1 MLRGLLLISLVPLV
15 FGTGGCT
22 NHKKKM
28 EERVKK
34 RDDAKDA
41 YEKKEDEKRKAAIPK
56 IEPAHLD
63 APWDDPAYL
72 KVTSGKPCPDG
83 VWALFSTAPGED
95 AEKAANEKKRPELL
109 PKVKEGT
116 YVTVLNVDTGV
127 KVLPY
132 NSKKKA
138 LPIEIDGLVECT
150 DGVGM
155 VSMAW
160 GEPAKVLRP
169 KKDEA
174 EETSPQSVWRAKPV
188 AFTVPFDSPAE
199 ASAFVEGPGAG
210 LQVRLVYKVKK
221 VQEDKHLVKTELGK
235 VDFGAGRLMHVDLVA
250 ARLSTDHEKT
260 AVVEKKY
267 KE

>member
-1 MLRGLLLISLVPLV
+1 MVRGILTLALAALALSA
-15 FGTGGCT
+15 CT

-28 EERVKK
+28 EDRVKA
-34 RDDAKDA
+34 RDDAKDKF
-41 YEKKEDEKRKAAIPK
+41 EKKEEEKRKAAIPK

-63 APWDDPAYL
+63 PPWDDPAYL

-83 VWALFSTAPGED
+83 VWAMFSTAPGED
-95 AEKAANEKKRPELL
+95 AEQAANEKKRPELL

-116 YVTVLNVDTGV
+116 YATVLNVDTGV

-132 NSKKKA
+132 NTKKKV
-138 LPIEIDGLVECT
+138 LPIEVDGLVECT

-174 EETSPQSVWRAKPV
+174 EETSPQSVWRAKPISF
-188 AFTVPFDSPAE
+188 ALPFDSQAE

-210 LQVRLVYKVKK
+210 LQVRLVYKVRK

-250 ARLSTDHEKT
+250 ARLATEHEKT

>member
-1 MLRGLLLISLVPLV
+1 MGRGLFAVTLAALALCA
-15 FGTGGCT
+15 CT

-28 EERVKK
+28 DERVKK
-34 RDDAKDA
+34 HDDAKVDF
-41 YEKKEDEKRKAAIPK
+41 EKKEDDKRKAAAK
-56 IEPAHLD
+56 FEVAQLEP
-63 APWDDPAYL
+63 PWDDPAYL

-83 VWALFSTAPGED
+83 VWAMFSTAPGED
-95 AEKAANEKKRPELL
+95 AEKAANEKKRAELL
-109 PKVKEGT
+109 PKVKDGT

-127 KVLPY
+127 KVGKY
-132 NSKKKA
+132 NEKKKV
-138 LPIEIDGLVECT
+138 LPIEVEGLVECT

-160 GEPAKVLRP
+160 GEPAKVKRP
-169 KKDEA
+169 SKDQA
-174 EETSPQSVWRAKPV
+174 EETTPQSVWSAKPISF
-188 AFTVPFDSPAE
+188 ALPFDSQAE

-210 LQVRLVYKVKK
+210 LQVRLVYKVRK

-235 VDFGAGRLMHVDLVA
+235 IDFGAGRLMHVDLVA
-250 ARLSTDHEKT
+250 ARLATDHEKT